1 MPFRRTQFTRCQQWE
16 VPGTQISSPWW
27 DLTDVCAEQTW
38 VMDVGVW
45 WTETSAACRVPVLH
59 GTYHPRAF
67 HPFSWNLPSHVH
79 TGAPEILCISEA
91 SRSPP
96 FLIVYLKLE
105 DEPHFF
111 FPNVIWVNLHDTRSN
126 KCVLNYVWSPLMGR
140 SLFGK
145 CDLINYWLCFLWQIE
160 RHSPTL
166 ALHILLIRGR

>member
-1 MPFRRTQFTRCQQWE
+1 MSTTKGAWNTDILPMMGSDWCLFRTDMGDRCGC
-16 VPGTQISSPWW
+16 V
-27 DLTDVCAEQTW
+27 TD
-38 VMDVGVW
+38 G
-45 WTETSAACRVPVLH
+45 VPVLH
-59 GTYHPRAF
+59 GTYHPGTF

-91 SRSPP
+91 FQSPP

-111 FPNVIWVNLHDTRSN
+111 PNVIWVNLHDTHSN
-126 KCVLNYVWSPLMGR
+126 KWVLNYVWSPLMGQ

-145 CDLINYWLCFLWQIE
+145 CDLINYWVCFLWQIE
-160 RHSPTL
+160 HHSPTL